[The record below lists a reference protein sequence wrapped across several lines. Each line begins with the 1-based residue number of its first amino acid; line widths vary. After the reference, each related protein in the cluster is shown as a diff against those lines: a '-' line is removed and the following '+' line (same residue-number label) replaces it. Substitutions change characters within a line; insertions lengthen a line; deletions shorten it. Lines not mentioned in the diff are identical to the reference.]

1 MAIRINDNLSQLWGD
16 NLVNDRRDIWLWK
29 RLQEYGLNIG
39 PLDRAPREMRNII
52 AECLSLNPHIAET
65 LKQQEAAK
73 LLHQDHFKWIHEG
86 KRQISWV
93 SNRLLSA
100 SGLIPFMI
108 PTNLHGIDRLYYIA
122 DCWEA
127 DITYKRIELKNI
139 EELWRSQ
146 KNTDKPFRW
155 FKDDNQK
162 ILLAWE
168 WLTKN
173 TQLNLSRPPF
183 EDYED
188 LLIYFDEN
196 FIINEQRE
204 LYLTKIKARWSQQKY
219 RSNLL
224 GKSQY
229 NFILSDKA
237 IRSLDKICEQHEIS
251 RARAIEILIAQEEIN
266 ATYIAEKLKN
276 SNLLNQD

>member
-1 MAIRINDNLSQLWGD
+1 
-16 NLVNDRRDIWLWK
+16 
-29 RLQEYGLNIG
+29 
-39 PLDRAPREMRNII
+39 
-52 AECLSLNPHIAET
+52 
-65 LKQQEAAK
+65 
-73 LLHQDHFKWIHEG
+73 
-86 KRQISWV
+86 
-93 SNRLLSA
+93 
-100 SGLIPFMI
+100 MI

-139 EELWRSQ
+139 EEQWWSQ
-146 KNTDKPFRW
+146 KNADKPFRW

-173 TQLNLSRPPF
+173 TQLDLSRPPF

-204 LYLTKIKARWSQQKY
+204 LYLTKIKARWNQQ
-219 RSNLL
+219 NT
-224 GKSQY
+224 
-229 NFILSDKA
+229 
-237 IRSLDKICEQHEIS
+237 E
-251 RARAIEILIAQEEIN
+251 
-266 ATYIAEKLKN
+266 ATY
-276 SNLLNQD
+276 